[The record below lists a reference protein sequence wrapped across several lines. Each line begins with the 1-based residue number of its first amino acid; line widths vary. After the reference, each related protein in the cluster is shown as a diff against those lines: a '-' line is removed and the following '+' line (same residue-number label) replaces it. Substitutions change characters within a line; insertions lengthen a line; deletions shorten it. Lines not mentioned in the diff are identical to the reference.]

1 MLVWEKI
8 NELAG
13 KNVSRKLMA
22 EMALQAR
29 MCPIAISN
37 SKEFSKVQSN
47 EVYILDKIA
56 VKICHERCNNPGC
69 GKGCLDNFLDSEWK
83 DGE

>member
-29 MCPIAISN
+29 ICPIAISN
-37 SKEFSKVQSN
+37 CKEFSKGQGN

-56 VKICHERCNNPGC
+56 VKVCHECCNNPGC
-69 GKGCLDNFLDSEWK
+69 GRKCLDKFLDSEWK